1 MQYAPWG
8 WPLWATLS
16 GSCPLLSIWFDQSD
30 ALGRRRE
37 NPGYLFSSA
46 LPAGPLFGS
55 GYIICL
61 KPQHL
66 MGGPCSTAFLRPPHC
81 CCFTYFPDE
90 IGEVGRIM
98 ALTDVHVLT
107 PVICEDGTLFSKTHL
122 VDMNKLQIWRWAD
135 SPGSCRWT
143 QCGHKGLYTW
153 EARSHS

>member
-1 MQYAPWG
+1 MERVQIKSLWYVLNVLILGEIFWIMSIFYSRSVSLPFLPMQYAPWG
-8 WPLWATLS
+8 WRLWATLS

-46 LPAGPLFGS
+46 LPACPLFGS

-66 MGGPCSTAFLRPPHC
+66 MGGLCSTAFLRPPHC
-81 CCFTYFPDE
+81 CCFMYFPDE

-98 ALTDVHVLT
+98 ALTDVHCSNPYNLWVW
-107 PVICEDGTLFSKTHL
+107 HL
-122 VDMNKLQIWRWAD
+122 I
-135 SPGSCRWT
+135 
-143 QCGHKGLYTW
+143 
-153 EARSHS
+153 